1 MEIEEYKK
9 IFDFIEQ
16 QLVHSMHDYAT
27 KRRRLKLPLIP
38 PKIYSSLLND
48 VYNIF
53 SSESS
58 LLDLSGD
65 FVVVGCLYGHV
76 INLLQILAK
85 YGSPARQKY
94 IFLGNLVGYGE
105 FSIEVVLIVCLMK
118 ALFPNNVYLVR
129 GDNEFSKSCIS
140 NGFRDELIMKY
151 DQCNLFPLFMK
162 SFSMIPFAAVINR
175 KAFCVSGGIGKSVID
190 LESIKLIKRPII
202 AITDQTV
209 MELLVSDP
217 TDVLPMFLPASRG
230 EGNLFGTEACNQFLR
245 DTELSI
251 IIRGRQIVPTG
262 FEMKFNNQLIS
273 LCSAD
278 GIEKD
283 NKSGVVL
290 FGPLSNRGENF
301 DCLPQIK
308 RTEINYIASISD
320 EKWEV
325 QKTSSFNDTPN
336 LLTSEYYSKN
346 SGLRLSTLTVGT
358 ANINP
363 NINRI
368 GLRNGNSLNAN
379 SLKASVPV
387 GYNPTVRL
395 GRQRSV
401 QPNPTTKTIATRQI
415 LRF

>member
-9 IFDFIEQ
+9 IFDFIEK
-16 QLVHSMHDYAT
+16 QLVCSMQDYAT

-38 PKIYSSLLND
+38 PKIFSSLLTD

-58 LLDLSGD
+58 LLDVTGD
-65 FVVVGCLYGHV
+65 FVIVGSLYGHA
-76 INLLQILAK
+76 INLLQILSK

-94 IFLGNLVGYGE
+94 LFLGNLIGYGE
-105 FSIEVVLIVCLMK
+105 FSIEVILIVYLMK
-118 ALFPNNVYLVR
+118 ALFPNNIYIIR
-129 GDNEFSKSCIS
+129 GDSEFSKSCIS
-140 NGFRDELIMKY
+140 NGFKNELDMKY
-151 DQCNLFPLFMK
+151 DNCNLFPHFMK

-175 KAFCVSGGIGKSVID
+175 KAFCVSGGIGKAVID
-190 LESIKLIKRPII
+190 LDVIKNIRRPVI
-202 AITDQTV
+202 AIVDQAI

-230 EGNLFGTEACNQFLR
+230 EGNLFGAEACNQFLR
-245 DTELSI
+245 ETKLTI
-251 IIRGRQIVPTG
+251 IVRGRQIVPSG
-262 FEMKFNNQLIS
+262 FEPKFNNQLIS
-273 LCSAD
+273 VCSAD
-278 GIEKD
+278 GMEKD
-283 NKSGVVL
+283 NKSGILL
-290 FGPLSNRGENF
+290 FGPILNRGESF

-325 QKTSSFNDTPN
+325 QKTSSFNDTPTN
-336 LLTSEYYSKN
+336 LLTSDYYSKN

-363 NINRI
+363 NINRKA
-368 GLRNGNSLNAN
+368 LRNTN
-379 SLKASVPV
+379 SLKTPAQQ
-387 GYNPTVRL
+387 GYNPTLRL
-395 GRQRSV
+395 GRQRSS
-401 QPNPTTKTIATRQI
+401 QTNPTSKIIATRQI